1 VATSFPSQDIVPLFG
16 ATVNPSMS
24 RYSEASTYPLG
35 FDVGAVYDFLQ
46 TPGVGKNFTGEL
58 DAASISD
65 NIDRVG
71 SEYFQPRGVSHI
83 LCERLQVATD
93 ASPTAVYRYT
103 IEEDI
108 VVPPFVFGNSE
119 GQDGV
124 TRLQNLSLL
133 LTFGNLRRMFS
144 LGGSTVAS
152 ASYLTDFSVSLVDA
166 VVGANS
172 YRLTAPQLRVTY
184 STPDPI
190 MQTKISPFVTYP
202 YESFSVFL
210 DPLTGDQQPTAAKLA
225 VTGKN
230 TNALRLVNIP
240 SKLVIGVRP
249 TNQSLINFTPYN
261 AVGPTPAISGS
272 IFTNHW
278 LPITRMQLTVNTR
291 SGIFATYRQRDLWK
305 MSRRNGLVLSYREWK
320 NGGGPVIIDTAFDI
334 GIDAREAAGQA
345 VNVTLQINL
354 DFDATG
360 PYLSGLGSTN
370 AAVAGLLPNITY
382 EVCTI
387 ACTPAQCSIGAGT
400 SVFAIQG
407 PSQTQVLNLLSDG
420 SSKDFLARSVV
431 PADDDGAKS
440 GGGKTLQG
448 GGFFHK
454 VGSILKSG
462 AMAGHKLLMD
472 NPELLQHGLRMA
484 GKHLFGGDMSGEGGG
499 LSGGGM
505 SGGGVS
511 GGGISGGGYGR
522 HPRAR

>member
-1 VATSFPSQDIVPLFG
+1 
-16 ATVNPSMS
+16 MS

-46 TPGVGKNFTGEL
+46 TPGVGKDEINDGNVETVL
-58 DAASISD
+58 S

-71 SEYFQPRGVSHI
+71 SEYFLPRGAAVIS
-83 LCERLQVATD
+83 CERLQLAT
-93 ASPTAVYRYT
+93 ALNPTSVYRYT
-103 IEEDI
+103 IEEDL

-133 LTFGNLRRMFS
+133 LTFGNLRRMFA
-144 LGGSTVAS
+144 LGGGQDADVTF
-152 ASYLTDFSVSLVDA
+152 LTDFSVSLVDA
-166 VVGANS
+166 TMGGAN
-172 YRLTAPQLRVTY
+172 YRLAAPQLRVTY

-202 YESFSVFL
+202 YESYSVFL
-210 DPLTGDQQPTAAKLA
+210 DPLTGDQQPTAGNLA
-225 VTGKN
+225 VRGKN

-240 SKLVIGVRP
+240 SKLVVGVRP
-249 TNQSLINFTPYN
+249 TNQTLVNFSPAGAN
-261 AVGPTPAISGS
+261 PAVVGAA
-272 IFTNHW
+272 FTNHW

-360 PYLSGLGSTN
+360 PYNSSTN
-370 AAVAGLLPNITY
+370 SGAANTADLLPNITY

-400 SVFAIQG
+400 CVFAIQG

-499 LSGGGM
+499 M

-511 GGGISGGGYGR
+511 GGGVSGGGYGR